1 LVVVSKF
8 ASTDDNK
15 LAALV
20 AAVEVEI
27 NEGKVLP
34 MFDEYSNVVLDYD
47 EYERLLK

>member
-8 ASTDDNK
+8 ASTDDHK

-27 NEGKVLP
+27 NEGKVVP
-34 MFDEYSNVVLDYD
+34 MFDEQGNFIEHS
-47 EYERLLK
+47 